1 MQAVLTGT
9 LIPFAGTALGAMLVL
24 FVRNTVSSVTE
35 RILTALSAGIML
47 AASIWSL
54 LIPSLE
60 SCEGYGVFAI
70 VPCLIGFWAGIG
82 FLLLLDE
89 SIPHLHKDSSVP
101 EGPGSSLSK
110 TMMMVLAVTIHNIP
124 EGMAVGVVFAGVLHN
139 EPAMSMAAAF
149 ALSIGIALQNFPE
162 GAIVSLP
169 LKANGISRKKS
180 CFYGV
185 GSGAVEPVAAWI
197 TIFASNIMVPLMP
210 YLLSFA
216 SGAMIYVIVEE
227 MIPEMAEGKHLNS
240 IPIAFAFGFTLMMVL
255 DVLLK

>member
-70 VPCLIGFWAGIG
+70 VPCLIGFWVGIG

-110 TMMMVLAVTIHNIP
+110 TMMMVLAVTI
-124 EGMAVGVVFAGVLHN
+124 HN

-180 CFYGV
+180 CFYGIA
-185 GSGAVEPVAAWI
+185 SGAVEPVAAWI

-240 IPIAFAFGFTLMMVL
+240 IPIAFTFGFTLMMVL

>member
-1 MQAVLTGT
+1 
-9 LIPFAGTALGAMLVL
+9 
-24 FVRNTVSSVTE
+24 
-35 RILTALSAGIML
+35 
-47 AASIWSL
+47 
-54 LIPSLE
+54 
-60 SCEGYGVFAI
+60 
-70 VPCLIGFWAGIG
+70 
-82 FLLLLDE
+82 
-89 SIPHLHKDSSVP
+89 
-101 EGPGSSLSK
+101 
-110 TMMMVLAVTIHNIP
+110 MVLAVTIHNIP

-169 LKANGISRKKS
+169 LKVNGISRKKS
-180 CFYGV
+180 CLYGIA
-185 GSGAVEPVAAWI
+185 SGAVEPVAAWI